1 MRIYLVQHGDA
12 LPKEVDP
19 ERPLSEAGQR
29 DVNRVAAFLADAG
42 VRVARILHSG
52 KRRAEETAQ
61 ILGQRLGHGGAP
73 AASAGLDP
81 NDATDTIALKLADWS
96 QATML
101 VGHLPYMAMLA
112 GRLATG
118 RDDPG
123 VVAFTPGTVLCL
135 ERIGE
140 GRFAIVWMIRPELA
154 APRPG

>member
-12 LPKEVDP
+12 MAKDVDP
-19 ERPLSEAGQR
+19 ERPLSEAGQH
-29 DVNRVAAFLADAG
+29 DVNHIAAFLADAG

-52 KRRAEETAQ
+52 KRRAEQTAQ
-61 ILGQRLGHGGAP
+61 ILGQRLGHGGAT

-96 QATML
+96 QDTML

-112 GRLATG
+112 GRLVTC

-135 ERIGE
+135 ERTGE
-140 GRFAIVWMIRPELA
+140 GRFAIVWMLPPELVA
-154 APRPG
+154 SRPR